1 MKKLSLK
8 IRISLWFTLILTV
21 ISALLVGVVSAV
33 SSSYEQRS
41 RADELVDTVRSQ
53 KSKSQDS
60 YLEDLSEGKIHES
73 SFLKKNVRLMIFS
86 KDGQQL
92 GGLYADTALSEI
104 PYNESKKA
112 SSVTVDGETYLYYD
126 QWVKVKDGED
136 YWIRGV
142 VTDDPSSLYVFR
154 RYPYLLL
161 FLPLLIG
168 IAFLGGYFL
177 TGKFLSPIRKIS
189 GTAESIRQSGDLS
202 QRIPEDGRKDEL
214 SELAGTLNGMFTTL
228 EENFEAEK
236 RFASNASHEL
246 RTPVSVILAQCEY
259 AFDNV
264 SDPEELYDVLASVQK
279 QGYKMSR
286 LIEALLLFTRME
298 QHTEMYQMERTDL
311 SALISSCCE
320 DFSLIADRGITL
332 ETEITP
338 SLEAPVNKELFT
350 LMVNNLIQ
358 NAIRY
363 GRQDGHVWVRF
374 GPEGFTSDRPERDH
388 VRLTLEIRDDGEGI
402 SQEDLPHIFDLF
414 YRSDASRNSRGLGL
428 GLPLVKKIAEY
439 HGGSISV
446 SSEKEKGSAFL
457 VTLPLKNQN

>member
-8 IRISLWFTLILTV
+8 IRISLWFTLILTL

-53 KSKSQDS
+53 KNKSQDS

-104 PYNESKKA
+104 PYSDSKKA

-154 RYPYLLL
+154 RYPYLML

-264 SDPEELYDVLASVQK
+264 SDPEELYDVLDQ
-279 QGYKMSR
+279 
-286 LIEALLLFTRME
+286 RMAAFE
-298 QHTEMYQMERTDL
+298 Q
-311 SALISSCCE
+311 
-320 DFSLIADRGITL
+320 
-332 ETEITP
+332 
-338 SLEAPVNKELFT
+338 
-350 LMVNNLIQ
+350 
-358 NAIRY
+358 
-363 GRQDGHVWVRF
+363 
-374 GPEGFTSDRPERDH
+374 DH
-388 VRLTLEIRDDGEGI
+388 
-402 SQEDLPHIFDLF
+402 
-414 YRSDASRNSRGLGL
+414 
-428 GLPLVKKIAEY
+428 K
-439 HGGSISV
+439 
-446 SSEKEKGSAFL
+446 
-457 VTLPLKNQN
+457 